1 MNIDALLAKA
11 LDMQPLT
18 HSEILELYT
27 NADTNKL
34 AQVAHEIRCKIK
46 GNNNIVTWQIDRNIN
61 ISNVCISGCKFCSFH
76 CKPHQKEQSFLTTI
90 EQYTQKITELIAL
103 GGDQILLQG
112 GLHPNLDLA
121 YYEGLFG
128 ELKRLFPNVK
138 LHALGPPEIV
148 HISRISGTDHE
159 TTLRRLRVAGLDSL
173 PGAGAEILDS
183 GFRKQISPGKC
194 SAEQWLEVM
203 EIAHRIG
210 FSTSATMVYGI
221 NESLEMRVAHLL
233 KIREL
238 QDKKSDSD
246 IGFIAFIPW
255 VFSTSGTQLE
265 KEGIVSVF
273 NPDEYIRTIAISRI
287 VLTNIPNIQ
296 ASWLTVGRDVAQIA
310 LYAGANDLGSIMI
323 EENVVASTGLRN
335 VMDSEGMQRTIVSA
349 GFEPRL
355 RDQMY
360 NFR

>member
-1 MNIDALLAKA
+1 MNIDKLLAKA
-11 LDMQPLT
+11 LNMDSLT
-18 HSEILELYT
+18 HAEILELYA

-46 GNNNIVTWQIDRNIN
+46 NNSDLVTWQIDRNIN

-76 CKPHQKEQSFLTTI
+76 CKPHQKDRAFLTTI
-90 EQYTQKITELIAL
+90 QQYKQKIAELIDL

-112 GLHPNLDLA
+112 GLHPDLNLE
-121 YYEGLFG
+121 YYEELFE

-148 HISRISGTDHE
+148 HISKISGTDYE
-159 TTLRRLRVAGLDSL
+159 TTLRRLRTAGLDSL
-173 PGAGAEILDS
+173 PGAGAEILDTD
-183 GFRKQISPGKC
+183 FRKQISPGKC
-194 SAEQWLEVM
+194 SSEQWLEVM
-203 EIAHRIG
+203 EIAHKIG

-221 NESLEMRVAHLL
+221 NETLDMRISHLL
-233 KIREL
+233 KIKEL
-238 QDKKSDSD
+238 QAKKTIDSV
-246 IGFIAFIPW
+246 GFIAFIPW
-255 VFSTSGTQLE
+255 VFSTKGTRLE
-265 KEGIVSVF
+265 EEGIVSVF

-296 ASWLTVGRDVAQIA
+296 ASWLTVGRDVAQVA

-323 EENVVASTGLRN
+323 EENVVASTGLKN
-335 VMDSEGMQRTIVSA
+335 VMDSEGMKRTISEA
-349 GFEPRL
+349 GFEPKL

>member
-1 MNIDALLAKA
+1 MNIDKLLAKA
-11 LDMQPLT
+11 LNMDSLT
-18 HSEILELYT
+18 HAEILELYA

-46 GNNNIVTWQIDRNIN
+46 NNSDLVTWQIDRNIN

-76 CKPHQKEQSFLTTI
+76 CKPHQKDRAFLTTI
-90 EQYTQKITELIAL
+90 QQYKQKIAELIDL

-112 GLHPNLDLA
+112 GLHPDLNLE
-121 YYEGLFG
+121 YYEELFE

-148 HISRISGTDHE
+148 HISKISGTDYE
-159 TTLRRLRVAGLDSL
+159 TTLRRLRTAGLDSL
-173 PGAGAEILDS
+173 PGAGAEILDTD
-183 GFRKQISPGKC
+183 FRKQISPGKC
-194 SAEQWLEVM
+194 SSEQWLEVM
-203 EIAHRIG
+203 EIAHKIG

-221 NESLEMRVAHLL
+221 NETLDMRISHLL
-233 KIREL
+233 KIKEL
-238 QDKKSDSD
+238 QAKKPIGSV
-246 IGFIAFIPW
+246 GFIAFIPW
-255 VFSTSGTQLE
+255 VFSTKGTRLE
-265 KEGIVSVF
+265 EEGIVSVF

-296 ASWLTVGRDVAQIA
+296 ASWLTVGRDVAQVA

-323 EENVVASTGLRN
+323 EENVVASTGLKN
-335 VMDSEGMQRTIVSA
+335 VMDSEGMKRTISEA
-349 GFEPRL
+349 GFEPKL